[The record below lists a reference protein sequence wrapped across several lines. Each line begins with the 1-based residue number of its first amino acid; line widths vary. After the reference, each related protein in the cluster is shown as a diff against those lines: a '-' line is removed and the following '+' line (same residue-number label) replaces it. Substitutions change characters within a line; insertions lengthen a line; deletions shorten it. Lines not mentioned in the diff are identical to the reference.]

1 MFAGLFFSFSIQYW
15 KGTGISLPQVPMQM
29 HVKDND
35 TNFPHF
41 KHYDSV
47 SILFKPPLLNI
58 FIVT

>member
-29 HVKDND
+29 HVKNND

-41 KHYDSV
+41 KHYDYHSV
-47 SILFKPPLLNI
+47 SILFKPL
-58 FIVT
+58 